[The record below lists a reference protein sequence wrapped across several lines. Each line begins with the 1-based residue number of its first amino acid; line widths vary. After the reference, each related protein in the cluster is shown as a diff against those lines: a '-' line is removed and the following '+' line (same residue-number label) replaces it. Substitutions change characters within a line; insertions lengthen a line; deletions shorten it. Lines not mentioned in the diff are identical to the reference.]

1 MRHPDNIARTGP
13 FWIMFAISAAGALT
27 NAATTPVIPLY
38 AERDLASGSAVAG
51 LVIALGSLASMIG
64 MPAAGFLGDRF
75 GYRIVSVIGGIVAV
89 IGLCLPTLHPSLTL
103 LIAGRV
109 VFGLGSASALTLTM
123 TWLVALTPAGQR
135 GRALSIFGLSVWMGV
150 ALGPQ
155 VGTWMYALA
164 GAAGVFLVTG
174 ALTAVATAMFILLPP
189 PQAAVTTASITLPS
203 ARPSVWRTFTVVWV
217 PGVVAAAAWCG
228 EGLLLGFAI
237 VHLESRGVAATGILG
252 AANIF
257 GVFAVSVIVARLLL
271 ARMPDRIGPLRATV
285 VSLLFLATGLTTL
298 ALATDFWVAALG
310 AASMGLG
317 FSPLYPSLTMLA
329 SRGLRS
335 VNRALGL
342 GIFSSFTSVGYAG
355 GALIGG
361 AVLATTESYWAFLLV
376 AGLQLAALLVVVL
389 FTADESPRGIPDMTP
404 PRDPAA

>member
-1 MRHPDNIARTGP
+1 MKRRDDITRTVP
-13 FWIMFAISAAGALT
+13 FGIMFAISAVGALT

-38 AERDLASGSAVAG
+38 AERDLASGSAIAG
-51 LVIALGSLASMIG
+51 MVIALGSLASMIG

-75 GYRIVSVIGGIVAV
+75 GYRIVSVVGGLVAV
-89 IGLCLPTLHPSLTL
+89 VGLCLPTLNPSLGL
-103 LIAGRV
+103 LIAGRII
-109 VFGLGSASALTLTM
+109 FGLGSASALTLTM
-123 TWLVALTPAGQR
+123 TWLVALTPLDQR
-135 GRALSIFGLSVWMGV
+135 GKSLSIFGLSVWIGV

-164 GAAGVFLVTG
+164 GAAGVFLLTG
-174 ALTAVATAMFILLPP
+174 ALTAVASVMFILLPS
-189 PQAAVTTASITLPS
+189 PQAAVTTASITLPG
-203 ARPSVWRTFTVVWV
+203 ARPSLWRTFLVVWV

-252 AANIF
+252 AANVF
-257 GVFAVSVIVARLLL
+257 GVFAVSVIIARLLF

-285 VSLLFLATGLTTL
+285 ISLLFLAAGLTTL
-298 ALATDFWVAALG
+298 ALATDFWIAALG
-310 AASMGLG
+310 AAAMGMG

-329 SRGLRS
+329 SRGLHS

-376 AGLQLAALLVVVL
+376 AGLQLAALLIVVL
-389 FTADESPRGIPDMTP
+389 FTADESPRGIPDMAP